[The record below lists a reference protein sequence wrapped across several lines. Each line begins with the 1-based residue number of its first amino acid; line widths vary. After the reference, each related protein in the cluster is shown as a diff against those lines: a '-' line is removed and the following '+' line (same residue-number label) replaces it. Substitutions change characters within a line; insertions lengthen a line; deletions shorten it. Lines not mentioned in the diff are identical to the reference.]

1 MEFDKII
8 ISISEQLLLNVKTGE
23 ATDSLEYSLLRL
35 DVKDLTESLTTD
47 NARKTFWINVY
58 NAYFQILSVREKR
71 TKPAIFRNKLVD
83 IAGKKLSL
91 DDIEHGILR
100 KYRWKYSLGYLPQL
114 FPSKLIKQLAVSSV
128 DFRIHFALNCGAKSC
143 PPIAFY
149 KTESIDKQLDLAA
162 LSFLQNETIID
173 EEKKI
178 VTVTKLMQWFKG
190 DFGGNDGI
198 KKILSG
204 YLKRNFTDY
213 SIRFNNYNWE
223 VQLNNFIK

>member
-8 ISISEQLLLNVKTGE
+8 IAISEQLLLNVKTGA

-35 DVKDLTESLTTD
+35 DVKDLTETLTTD
-47 NARKTFWINVY
+47 NARKTFWINIY
-58 NAYFQILSVREKR
+58 NAYFQILSAREKKTR
-71 TKPAIFRNKLVD
+71 PAIFRNKLVD
-83 IAGKKLSL
+83 IAGNKFSL

-114 FPSKLIKQLAVSSV
+114 FPSKLIKQLAVSSL

-149 KTESIDKQLDLAA
+149 KLDPIDKQLDLAA
-162 LSFLQNETIID
+162 LSFLQTETLID

-190 DFGGNDGI
+190 DFGGNDGT
-198 KKILSG
+198 KNILSR
-204 YLKRNFTDY
+204 YLKKNFSNYT
-213 SIRFNNYNWE
+213 IRFSHYSWE
-223 VQLNNFIK
+223 SQLNNFLK